1 MLQVGFDAGSNLF
14 GLCAITEGDSPG
26 QGRVYLTAIPR
37 PYPKAMRF
45 LKEAHAA
52 PVAMEIV
59 DRVRA
64 WMNEAGETRVTLN
77 VEEYFPGR
85 GSAQWVVP
93 WLQGYVV
100 GYFIREMKT
109 TSSIVQL
116 NYVMP
121 ITWKKNL
128 IGKKT
133 NGKEM
138 VEDRVRTVCHQK
150 QWKISS
156 DSKEQDQY
164 DAFGIAYYGLLLSK
178 GTELER
184 NAVKHESV
192 KDGALF

>member
-1 MLQVGFDAGSNLF
+1 MLQVGFDAGSSLF
-14 GLCAITEGDSPG
+14 GLCAISE
-26 QGRVYLTAIPR
+26 QEKQVYLTAIPR
-37 PYPKAMRF
+37 AYPKAMRF

-52 PVAMEIV
+52 PAAIEITRRVESWME
-59 DRVRA
+59 
-64 WMNEAGETRVTLN
+64 ETGETELTLN
-77 VEEYFPGR
+77 IEEYFPGR

-93 WLQGYVV
+93 WLQAYVA
-100 GYFIREMKT
+100 GYFIATMKAKNA
-109 TSSIVQL
+109 IIKL